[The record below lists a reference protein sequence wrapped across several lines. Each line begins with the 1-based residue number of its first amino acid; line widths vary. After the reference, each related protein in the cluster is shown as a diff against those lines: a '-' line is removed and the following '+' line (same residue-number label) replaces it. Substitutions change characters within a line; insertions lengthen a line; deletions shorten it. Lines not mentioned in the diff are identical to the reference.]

1 MVPGGLGQ
9 SSISLMVRMRAG
21 GVWLILT
28 MPEWYLVILL
38 LVAVSALGILWRPLL
53 GTLPLLALSVGILVM
68 QAGLAATRTL
78 LPNRPAS
85 RAVRYQ
91 QQILT
96 AVLYLLQP
104 PARLS
109 GRLHYR
115 LAPWRRNGEPGGA
128 LASMRPRVVP
138 RRGRAAVWGKR
149 RGHPQGQ
156 IQPIETRLKA
166 AGGHPP

>member
-1 MVPGGLGQ
+1 M
-9 SSISLMVRMRAG
+9 
-21 GVWLILT
+21 WLILT

-38 LVAVSALGILWRPLL
+38 LVAVSALGMLWRPLL

-104 PARLS
+104 LARLS
-109 GRLHYR
+109 GRLHYG
-115 LAPWRRNGEPGGA
+115 LAPWRRHGDPGGT
-128 LASMRPRVVP
+128 LASMRPSVFP
-138 RRGRAAVWGKR
+138 RRGRVAVWSKRWGRPEGRRQRIEAPLKVAAPNVRARRAYQR
-149 RGHPQGQ
+149 RGQHGCD
-156 IQPIETRLKA
+156 
-166 AGGHPP
+166 G

>member
-38 LVAVSALGILWRPLL
+38 LVAVPAPGILGRPLL
-53 GTLPLLALSVGILVM
+53 APLPLLALSVGTRVM

-104 PARLS
+104 LARLS
-109 GRLHYR
+109 GRLHYG

-128 LASMRPRVVP
+128 PAAVRPSVFA
-138 RRGRAAVWGKR
+138 RRGRVAVWGKR
-149 RGHPQGQ
+149 WGHPEGQ
-156 IQPIETRLKA
+156 LQRIETRLQ
-166 AGGHPP
+166 